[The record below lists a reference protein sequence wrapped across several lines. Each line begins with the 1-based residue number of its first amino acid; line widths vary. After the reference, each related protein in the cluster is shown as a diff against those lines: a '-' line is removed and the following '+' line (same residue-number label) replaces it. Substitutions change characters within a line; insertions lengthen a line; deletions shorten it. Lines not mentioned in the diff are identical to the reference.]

1 MITIAH
7 EDPSTIYNIIEWG
20 AMNTISTKSTF
31 KYAEYLQLGLLLKF
45 LGLLLRFLGLLLRFL
60 GLLLF

>member
-20 AMNTISTKSTF
+20 AMNRISTKSTF
-31 KYAEYLQLGLLLKF
+31 KYAEYLQ